1 MMRDLR
7 YSGRRISAIVMVL
20 FFAMTA
26 MVTLTW
32 PVSADMGPK
41 PSVTVQVKGMSKDEI
56 CYATLLGET
65 GTGPA
70 SPYEGDD
77 PQADAPETNG
87 DIWLKFVMFEDVD
100 GYRYLQQ
107 DWMIQYGQDSF
118 TWGYYPPSPF
128 KILLYF
134 PAYNSFVV
142 SNIGERYAFDSSY
155 SIDIT
160 GSGYQTPD
168 STVTL
173 SLVEESDTAGTLAGV
188 AIRLVLTIAIEIG
201 IALAF
206 GYREKN
212 LLIFIGGVNVL
223 TQVLLALALVVTE
236 REGGVFLSILFYILM
251 ETAIFFFEGILYFA
265 FLKPI
270 SKKPIQRGW
279 TILYT
284 FLANTASCLVGLLL
298 VLVQT

>member
-1 MMRDLR
+1 MMRDLKQA
-7 YSGRRISAIVMVL
+7 GRRTSAIFMVL

-26 MVTLTW
+26 MVSLSW

-41 PSVTVQVKGMSKDEI
+41 PSVTVQVKGMDKDEI

-77 PQADAPETNG
+77 PLADAPETDA
-87 DIWLKFVMFEDVD
+87 DIRLKFVEFEDAD
-100 GYRYLQQ
+100 GYLYLQQ
-107 DWMIQYGQDSF
+107 NWYIQNDQDSF
-118 TWGYYPPSPF
+118 IWGYYPPSPF

-160 GSGYQTPD
+160 GSGYKELD
-168 STVTL
+168 STTTL
-173 SLVEESDTAGTLAGV
+173 PMVEESDTAGTLAGA
-188 AIRLVLTIAIEIG
+188 AIRLVLTLAIEIG

-206 GYREKN
+206 GYREKK
-212 LLIFIGGVNVL
+212 LLLFIGGVNIL
-223 TQVLLALALVVTE
+223 TQILLAFTLVATE
-236 REGGVFLSILFYILM
+236 KEGGVFISILFYILM
-251 ETAIFFFEGILYFA
+251 EFLIFFFEGILYFA
-265 FLKPI
+265 FLKPL
-270 SKKPIQRGW
+270 SKKPIARGW

-284 FLANTASCLVGLLL
+284 FLANTASCVVGLLL